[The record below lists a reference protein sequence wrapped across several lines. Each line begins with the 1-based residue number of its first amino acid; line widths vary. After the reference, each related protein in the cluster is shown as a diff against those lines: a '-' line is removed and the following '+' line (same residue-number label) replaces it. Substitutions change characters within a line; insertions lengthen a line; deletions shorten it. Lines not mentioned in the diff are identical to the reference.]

1 MWLLSSEKKD
11 KLLYHLRL
19 GTLQWTLLG
28 TKSRLHISISIIFII
43 TDSSRY
49 DHGEY
54 CISQALIISRDSGSP
69 RNTVT
74 PTCNSR
80 SSQGTLYNPTILI
93 KVKLQLALITS
104 TYPPDSLS
112 RTESMVFDSE
122 DWVDRQT
129 DKHVCSLPLQ
139 LASGVSSPQNNLL
152 GLAATQWC
160 LCISTAPLDCNQIQY
175 VLLARAP
182 TSRPAPPYRPVLY
195 G

>member
-1 MWLLSSEKKD
+1 MIKCDFCLQKKRTNYYTTFVWELYSGLYSEQNPDYISLFPSS
-11 KLLYHLRL
+11 
-19 GTLQWTLLG
+19 
-28 TKSRLHISISIIFII
+28 
-43 TDSSRY
+43 DSSRY

-152 GLAATQWC
+152 GLAATQ
-160 LCISTAPLDCNQIQY
+160 
-175 VLLARAP
+175 
-182 TSRPAPPYRPVLY
+182 
-195 G
+195 